1 MSEFVEHR
9 WSVVSERRLEAEGLS
24 YERALELMHQL
35 IRENVHG
42 TCIVSDEAGRRF
54 AQSTPLEV
62 K

>member
-9 WSVVSERRLEAEGLS
+9 WSVVSERGLEADGLS
-24 YERALELMHQL
+24 YERALELLHKL
-35 IRENVHG
+35 IRDNVHG
-42 TCIVSDEAGRRF
+42 TCIVSDEAGHRL